1 MSSRLVELHD
11 PNLGLGSERNS
22 GGDGYGILIFGGFG
36 IGNQDATVI
45 KLLRD
50 SGAIIL
56 GKLESQL
63 FDYGTELIYIS
74 LTAFGREL

>member
-1 MSSRLVELHD
+1 MKRGSFTGFFGRLIV
-11 PNLGLGSERNS
+11 GGSV
-22 GGDGYGILIFGGFG
+22 
-36 IGNQDATVI
+36 QDATVI

-63 FDYGTELIYIS
+63 FTYGTELIYIS